1 MSSTFEAPEV
11 VLLINVT
18 KLYYS
23 KGLVFDEKRLG
34 CHQVTVVQVLLQ
46 D

>member
-18 KLYYS
+18 KLYYP
-23 KGLVFDEKRLG
+23 KGLVFDEKRHR
-34 CHQVTVVQVLLQ
+34 CHQVAVVQVLLQ